1 MRMQASAGFVSA
13 SALGMACG
21 PALSCLLQTQFKLFN
36 ITFNENTLPGWVMA
50 LAWLIYLLWLW
61 ISFRE
66 PSSYEA
72 EDSVASQD
80 VKTGMVIGLVIL
92 APHTALCSLVRL
104 ELLPQCQYHRFNAAT
119 SCKKD
124 SVQALSW
131 TLLTL
136 ILQVGATCRTTNN
149 TSASKVRMSPSI
161 LSIHGVALPYEAG
174 EIDFGEPGTNGQHSF
189 YQLIHQ
195 CHVGSTSRNKTGY
208 MIKHNN
214 APHLA
219 GKLAPEQQ
227 LYLKAGAALQ
237 MQRELQWYKVVE
249 GLTLPRSKVEWND
262 KGMTPASL
270 FTATHKNLVKEGERW
285 MKDTANACTIVAVL
299 IATMV
304 FAAAITVPE
313 KDFLVTLPRR
323 LIFGLATLFLCI
335 LSTMIA
341 FGATLYLVFVERYKT
356 WIIIPILAFAFIPVV
371 LFVHL
376 KFQLVADMIKSTKGT
391 IFVMRSL
398 VMLY

>member
-1 MRMQASAGFVSA
+1 MVKKPNRSLHGSSFLKTEFAASRVE
-13 SALGMACG
+13 
-21 PALSCLLQTQFKLFN
+21 CLRNPSVCLPGYDVIIVIVFMSLFN
-36 ITFNENTLPGWVMA
+36 YSTVKHIEEQNRLHDQACKLVKFLCMEIAYSNCLNAIEIFRLTL
-50 LAWLIYLLWLW
+50 
-61 ISFRE
+61 F
-66 PSSYEA
+66 
-72 EDSVASQD
+72 
-80 VKTGMVIGLVIL
+80 K
-92 APHTALCSLVRL
+92 
-104 ELLPQCQYHRFNAAT
+104 AT
-119 SCKKD
+119 SRGI
-124 SVQALSW
+124 VE
-131 TLLTL
+131 
-136 ILQVGATCRTTNN
+136 IVEE
-149 TSASKVRMSPSI
+149 I
-161 LSIHGVALPYEAG
+161 LSLDPDVIFLKNKKEQYIFHRAIECRQEKV
-174 EIDFGEPGTNGQHSF
+174 FN
-189 YQLIHQ
+189 LIHQ
-195 CHVGSTSRNKTGY
+195 
-208 MIKHNN
+208 NN

-304 FAAAITVPE
+304 FAAAITVPGGNNSNGNPIFY
-313 KDFLVTLPRR
+313 KQACFIILCISFFLIHYFCVVVRVHPHFSR

-391 IFVMRSL
+391 IFVMRNEEL
-398 VMLY
+398 ELELELGKDCELAIGDNLYGDPRVATSSTCGLSDLH